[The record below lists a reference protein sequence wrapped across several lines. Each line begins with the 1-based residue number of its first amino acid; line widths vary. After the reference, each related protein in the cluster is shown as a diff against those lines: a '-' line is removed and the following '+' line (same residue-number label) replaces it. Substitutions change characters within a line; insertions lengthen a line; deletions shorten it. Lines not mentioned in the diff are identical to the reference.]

1 MIFWTF
7 IRFFHHS
14 MLSVITNVLPLS
26 ASLWTTVIGL
36 D

>member
-1 MIFWTF
+1 
-7 IRFFHHS
+7 

-26 ASLWTTVIGL
+26 ASLSMPVIGY